1 MLVRED
7 CALSELRKDPIV
19 DRWVIIAAERG
30 HRPTDYETPAP
41 TPGGPG
47 CPLCEGNERM
57 TPPEIWALRP
67 GGTPADGPG
76 WQVRVVPNKYPA
88 LRVEGD
94 ARRHGL
100 GMLDMMEGVG
110 AHEVVI
116 ESPDHTWSMADGP
129 PEVIQRVLLACQL
142 RLSDLYRDQRLRYC
156 VIFRNHGAEAGATI
170 SHPHSQI
177 MAIPVVPGRVKS
189 KLDAAREYY
198 ARKERCI
205 FCDLLAQELQL
216 DERIVIDNG
225 RFLVMAPYASRFP
238 FELAVY
244 PRQHS
249 HDFTAMD
256 EPTRAAL
263 AEVLHSALA
272 YLRPALSSPAY
283 NFIINVAPNPAP
295 RPGKPHYWN
304 TLHLDYHWHIEILPR
319 VTSIAGF
326 EWGTGFY
333 INPVAPEDAAYFLRE
348 AIQRSPE
355 VIRGE

>member
-1 MLVRED
+1 M
-7 CALSELRKDPIV
+7 SELRKDPIV

-30 HRPTDYETPAP
+30 RRPTDYETPRP

-67 GGTPADGPG
+67 GGSAPDTPG

-88 LRVEGD
+88 LRVEGE
-94 ARRHGL
+94 ATRLGL
-100 GMLDMMEGVG
+100 GMLDRMDGVG

-116 ESPDHTWSMADGP
+116 ESPNHDWRMADGP
-129 PEVIQRVLLACQL
+129 QEAIQRVLLACQL
-142 RLSDLYRDQRLRYC
+142 RLADLYRDERLRYC

-189 KLDAAREYY
+189 KLVAAREYY
-198 ARKERCI
+198 SRKERCI
-205 FCDLLAQELQL
+205 FCDLIAQERKL
-216 DERIVIDNG
+216 DERIVMDNG
-225 RFLVMAPYASRFP
+225 RFVAIAPYASRFP

-244 PRQHS
+244 PREHS
-249 HDFTAMD
+249 HDFAAMD
-256 EPTRAAL
+256 EPSRAAL
-263 AEVLHSALA
+263 AEVLQSSLT
-272 YLRPALSSPAY
+272 YLRPALGSPAY
-283 NFIINVAPNPAP
+283 NFIINVAPNPTP
-295 RPGKPHYWN
+295 RPGKPAYWS

-333 INPVAPEDAAYFLRE
+333 INPVAPEDAARYVRE
-348 AIQRSPE
+348 AIERSPE
-355 VIRGE
+355 VSDRG